1 MAKEIEKNS
10 YEIMLDN
17 EIGKVNI
24 AEDVIAI
31 VAGLAATE
39 VKGVASMAGNMTR
52 EIVAKLGKKTLA
64 KGVSVD
70 IQEQTVSVKL
80 ALNLE
85 AGYSIPKISAAVQDR
100 VKDAIENMTGL
111 QVMEINIAIAS
122 VAI

>member
-111 QVMEINIAIAS
+111 QVMEVNIAIAS